1 MDKLLLC
8 PTDAYSVIGPAD
20 ETLRDKLGGGAG
32 RYRADVIGGSSTV
45 NVTFSLRADMAQY
58 LGAFYR
64 AKTGHGS
71 EPFLID
77 LVLDGERNE
86 RTAHFLPGTMQT
98 TEKFKAQWFTVTAQL
113 EVDALEEDSAL
124 DNSIADVWEATHGV
138 DQQGYLNLFNII
150 VNINWPEA

>member
-8 PTDAYSVIGPAD
+8 PTDAYSVSGPVD
-20 ETLRDKLGGGAG
+20 EALRSQLAGGAG
-32 RYRADVIGGSSTV
+32 RYRADILGGASTV

-77 LVLDGERNE
+77 LVVDGVRQE
-86 RTAHFLPGTMQT
+86 RTAHFVPNTLQT
-98 TEKFKAQWFTVTAQL
+98 TEKFKSKWFTVTAQL
-113 EVDALEEDSAL
+113 EVDALEEDEDY
-124 DNSIADVWEATHGV
+124 DNSIVDVYEASGGETAD
-138 DQQGYLNLFNII
+138 YINLLDIL
-150 VNINWPEA
+150 VNQKCPQVP